1 MGQFKSAID
10 ITSFVADQKIRFG
23 KLFQ

>member
-10 ITSFVADQKIRFG
+10 TN
-23 KLFQ
+23 L

>member
-10 ITSFVADQKIRFG
+10 TASPVKSKIMP
-23 KLFQ
+23 